1 MWVRTPCSTAD
12 AACSIFFVQ
21 SLQKEVNAL
30 YDIFMKS
37 VTQSVYMFR
46 TPLLVDSRMARRLWV
61 VKGWQ
66 TGFCVVVFVS
76 RDSQHRTIPM
86 FASAP
91 LPCSLFFLLR
101 ATAFHSSLFY
111 VSILLCLLSDSFQ
124 SLLISSRSLCNT
136 ALSIDTGFTK
146 RATSLQHAVPWR
158 RSTCVSMPTQA
169 RL

>member
-1 MWVRTPCSTAD
+1 MQH
-12 AACSIFFVQ
+12 FFCPITTKRSQ
-21 SLQKEVNAL
+21 CALRYFYEVCDSVCL
-30 YDIFMKS
+30 YVPNPI
-37 VTQSVYMFR
+37 
-46 TPLLVDSRMARRLWV
+46 ARRLSN
-61 VKGWQ
+61 GTTALGGQ
-66 TGFCVVVFVS
+66 GLANGFLRRRLRLPRFTAS
-76 RDSQHRTIPM
+76 HDSTIPM